1 MMSFLQKIYYN
12 NKPLILAEGVMDKK
26 QFEAYICLNGA
37 NAHHFS
43 EAIRLLD
50 RVDIKG
56 VVILDESREKLE
68 KELLWAFYPLHSS
81 GGVVLN
87 ESGDV
92 LMIFRRGKW
101 DLPKG
106 KQDEGEDIEQC
117 AVREVSEETGL
128 KNVQIKHKICNT
140 LHVYPMNNKLILKH
154 TAWYLMQGSAK
165 EQLMPQQEENIEY
178 AMWVK
183 PSEIR
188 QLLENSFETITD
200 LLVEA
205 QIL

>member
-1 MMSFLQKIYYN
+1 MSFLQKIYYN
-12 NKPLILAEGVMDKK
+12 NKPLILAEGAIIKK
-26 QFEAYICLNGA
+26 EFENYICLNGA

-50 RVDIKG
+50 RMDTKG
-56 VVILDESREKLE
+56 VVIMDSSREQLE
-68 KELLWAFYPLHSS
+68 KELLWAFYPLHSG

-117 AVREVSEETGL
+117 AVREVCEETGL
-128 KNVQIKHKICNT
+128 KHVQLKHKICNT
-140 LHVYPMNNKLILKH
+140 LHIYPMNNKLILKH
-154 TAWYLMQGSAK
+154 TAWYMMQGSAK
-165 EQLMPQQEENIEY
+165 EQLLPQQEENIEHV
-178 AMWVK
+178 MWVK
-183 PSEIR
+183 PSEIP
-188 QLLENSFETITD
+188 QLLQNSFETITD

-205 QIL
+205 KIL